1 MENKIATKNIKTLIW
16 QAGIPVIIS
25 MVLQALYN
33 IIDTA
38 FVINMD
44 PILGEKANLR
54 FPYSNIYHCNRCWYW
69 YWNKCFTFKI
79 SWRKERKRNKNNF
92 YEFTYSYDI
101 YLFNIYAYRLFSC

>member
-44 PILGEKANLR
+44 PILG
-54 FPYSNIYHCNRCWYW
+54 
-69 YWNKCFTFKI
+69 
-79 SWRKERKRNKNNF
+79 
-92 YEFTYSYDI
+92 
-101 YLFNIYAYRLFSC
+101 